1 VEPLLALAVLVGLAY
16 AANTW
21 GYDSRVRHESKEE
34 LLSRFG
40 VYWGLGPATCDV
52 EPADRR
58 RTGR

>member
-1 VEPLLALAVLVGLAY
+1 MEPLLALAGLVGLAL
-16 AANTW
+16 AANAW

-52 EPADRR
+52 TPREPRHS
-58 RTGR
+58 GR

>member
-1 VEPLLALAVLVGLAY
+1 VEPLLVLAVLVGLAL

-34 LLSRFG
+34 LLARFG

-52 EPADRR
+52 TPRDRR
-58 RTGR
+58 PSGR